1 MHVNLLISPLGG
13 LCLLHTAQEAMPLG
27 SLIDLCC
34 GFEGPGQVWANVNSK
49 MLEALHDLI
58 YLAVDGG
65 GLRTTSKAQYY
76 LLCL

>member
-1 MHVNLLISPLGG
+1 MSSSHSS
-13 LCLLHTAQEAMPLG
+13 G
-27 SLIDLCC
+27 SDASRFPHCC
-34 GFEGPGQVWANVNSK
+34 GFEGPGQIWANVNSK

-65 GLRTTSKAQYY
+65 GLRTSSKAQYY